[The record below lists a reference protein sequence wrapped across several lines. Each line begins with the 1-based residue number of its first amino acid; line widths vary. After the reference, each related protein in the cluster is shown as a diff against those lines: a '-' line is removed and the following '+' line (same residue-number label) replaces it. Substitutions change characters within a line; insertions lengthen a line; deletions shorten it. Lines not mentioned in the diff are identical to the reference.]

1 MYAVAVQWCGN
12 IESEI
17 REMELVSEENET
29 RTHPVKSA
37 SHRNEQPAEA
47 ESAPARKIPVVCAAP
62 EQGLT
67 TEQATERMEG
77 GCQNVEIES
86 TSKSLGDIIRSNVCT
101 YFNLIFFVLA
111 IAVCAVGA
119 WNELTFLV
127 VVIANICI
135 GIGQEWRSK
144 KKLDS
149 LSLLNNPKANVVRDG
164 QVCTISAYD
173 TVRDDIAIFRAGD
186 QIYADA
192 RIVGGQCLVNE
203 SLLTGEADEIKKGP
217 GDDLLSGAYLVSGEC
232 HAQLTA
238 VGRDSYMSKLT
249 LQAKQTRQPPR
260 SEMMRSL
267 NRLVLSI
274 GIVIIPL
281 GIAMAYKEIA
291 VLHNTI
297 RDGVVSTV
305 ASLVGMIPEG
315 LYLLTS
321 LALMT
326 GVLRLAQ
333 RKTLVHEMGCIETLA
348 RVDTLCVDKTGTIT
362 EPKMVVE
369 DLVAVNDAPL
379 TLDNLR
385 GILADYVFAMQND
398 NETMAALKRYFD
410 GQHSRRVVLQVLPF
424 TSARKY
430 GGVSFAG
437 EGAFLLGAPENLLG
451 DQYQQYSEEIEKYSR
466 LGCRVLLM
474 AHYGGKLDDAALTEN
489 VEALALVLLTNKI
502 RDNAP
507 ETFRYFREQGVAVKV
522 ISGDSPVT
530 VSEVAL
536 RAEIP
541 NADQYV
547 DARTLRTDEDLAQAA
562 ERYTVFGRV
571 TPEQKRALVRAMHQ
585 AGHTVAMTGDGV
597 NDVLA
602 LKEADCSVAMASG
615 SQVACQVS
623 HIVLLDS
630 DFSAM
635 PSVVAEGRR
644 VINNIERSAS
654 LYLVKNIFSL
664 CLAAIS
670 LIFTFTYPFSAS
682 QMSLVSAITIG
693 LPSFVMALEPNKNRI
708 QGRFMT
714 NVIYRALPSA
724 ISDLVLSIG
733 VVLFYIV
740 FDLTTDE
747 LSAICTLVVAVV
759 GLLMVHRTCRPY
771 NALRKLLMATCV
783 VAFAVCVVFLQPI
796 FSLDLAA
803 MSHGAWL
810 VLVVFVLLAFEVSLS
825 ANIMVDSIRSM
836 VLWICNKLKSLVQ
849 AILHP
854 EST

>member
-1 MYAVAVQWCGN
+1 M
-12 IESEI
+12 SETKKTRKPPAKRQFRRKPPTPETEAAPV
-17 REMELVSEENET
+17 REV
-29 RTHPVKSA
+29 
-37 SHRNEQPAEA
+37 
-47 ESAPARKIPVVCAAP
+47 PVVEALP
-62 EQGLT
+62 GQGLT
-67 TEQATERMEG
+67 DAQVQERRES
-77 GCQNVEIES
+77 GCRNVELES
-86 TSKSLGDIIRSNVCT
+86 TSKSFGEIVRSNVCT

-111 IAVCAVGA
+111 VAVCAVGA
-119 WNELTFLV
+119 WAELTFLIV
-127 VVIANICI
+127 VVANICI

-149 LSLLNNPKANVVRDG
+149 LNLLSSPKATVVREG
-164 QVCTISAYD
+164 QVLDLSAYE
-173 TVRDDIAIFRAGD
+173 TVRDDIAVFRAGD

-192 RIVGGQCLVNE
+192 EVVEGQCLVNE
-203 SLLTGEADEIKKGP
+203 SLLTGEADEIRKTE
-217 GDDLLSGAYLVSGEC
+217 GDSLLSGSYLVSGEC
-232 HAQLTA
+232 RARLTA

-249 LQAKQTRQPPR
+249 LQAKQTRQPPQ

-267 NRLVLSI
+267 NRLVLAI
-274 GIVIIPL
+274 GIIIVPL

-291 VLHNTI
+291 VLDNTV

-369 DLVAVNDAPL
+369 DLVAVSASPLSLDA
-379 TLDNLR
+379 LR
-385 GILADYVFAMQND
+385 EILADYVFAMQND

-410 GQHSRRVVLQVLPF
+410 GQHSRRVVMQALPF

-430 GGVSFAG
+430 GGVTFAG
-437 EGAFLLGAPENLLG
+437 EGTYLLGAPENLLG
-451 DQYQQYSEEIEKYSR
+451 GQYQRYSEEIEKYSR
-466 LGCRVLLM
+466 LGCRVLLL
-474 AHYGGKLDDAALTEN
+474 ARYGGSLAGDALTEP

-507 ETFRYFREQGVAVKV
+507 ETFRYFRQQGVNVKV

-547 DARTLRTDEDLAQAA
+547 DARTLHTDEELAQAA

-571 TPEQKRALVRAMHQ
+571 TPEQKRQLVRAMHQ

-623 HIVLLDS
+623 HIVLLES

-708 QGRFMT
+708 QGRFMP

-724 ISDLVLSIG
+724 MSDLVLSIG

-740 FDLTTDE
+740 FDLSGDE
-747 LSAICTLVVAVV
+747 LSTICTLVLAVV
-759 GLLMVHRTCRPY
+759 GLLMVHRTCKPY
-771 NALRKLLMATCV
+771 NALRRLLMVTCV
-783 VAFAVCVVFLQPI
+783 AAFAVCVVFLQPI
-796 FSLDLAA
+796 FSLDLSAL
-803 MSHGAWL
+803 SHGGWL
-810 VLVVFVLLAFEVSLS
+810 VLIVFVLLAFEVSLS
-825 ANIMVDSIRSM
+825 ANIMVDGIRSA
-836 VLWICNKLKSLVQ
+836 VLWVCGKVQGLVK

-854 EST
+854 EEEEL

>member
-1 MYAVAVQWCGN
+1 M
-12 IESEI
+12 SEKK
-17 REMELVSEENET
+17 ENEA
-29 RTHPVKSA
+29 HPEKRA
-37 SHRNEQPAEA
+37 ARRKQPPAGAEA
-47 ESAPARKIPVVCAAP
+47 APVRKIAVVSAAP
-62 EQGLT
+62 DQGLT
-67 TEQATERMEG
+67 AGQVQERMAG
-77 GCQNVEIES
+77 GCRNVELDS

-119 WNELTFLV
+119 WNEMTFLI

-135 GIGQEWRSK
+135 GIVQEWRSK

-149 LSLLNNPKANVVRDG
+149 LSLLTNPKANVVRDG
-164 QVCTISAYD
+164 ELRTVSAYD

-192 RIVGGQCLVNE
+192 RVVDGQCLVNE
-203 SLLTGEADEIKKGP
+203 SLLTGEADEIRKEP
-217 GDDLLSGAYLVSGEC
+217 GDDLLSGSYLVSGEC
-232 HAQLTA
+232 RARLTA

-249 LQAKQTRQPPR
+249 LQAKQTQQQPQ
-260 SEMMRSL
+260 SEMMRAL
-267 NRLVLSI
+267 NRLVLAI

-291 VLHNTI
+291 VLGNTVQ
-297 RDGVVSTV
+297 DGVVSTV

-321 LALMT
+321 LALMA

-333 RKTLVHEMGCIETLA
+333 RHTLVHEMGCIETLA

-369 DLVAVNDAPL
+369 DLVAVSASPL
-379 TLDNLR
+379 SLDELR
-385 GILADYVFAMQND
+385 NILADYVFAMQND

-410 GQHSRRVVLQVLPF
+410 GQHSRRVVTQALPF

-430 GGVSFAG
+430 GGVTFVG
-437 EGAFLLGAPENLLG
+437 EGTYLLGAPENLLG
-451 DQYQQYSEEIEKYSR
+451 SQYGRYSEEIEHYSR

-474 AHYGGKLDDAALTEN
+474 ARCEGKLEGDALPGP

-507 ETFRYFREQGVAVKV
+507 ETFRYFRQQGVSVKV

-547 DARTLRTDEDLAQAA
+547 DARTLRTDEELAQAA

-571 TPEQKRALVRAMHQ
+571 TPEQKRQLVRAMHR

-693 LPSFVMALEPNKNRI
+693 LPSFVMALEPNKKRI
-708 QGRFMT
+708 QGHFMQ

-740 FDLTTDE
+740 FELTADE
-747 LSAICTLVVAVV
+747 LSTICTLVVAVV
-759 GLLMVHRTCRPY
+759 GLLMVHRTCKPY
-771 NALRKLLMATCV
+771 NVLRRLLMAACV
-783 VAFAVCVVFLQPI
+783 VAFAFCILFLQPI

-803 MSHGAWL
+803 LSHGAWL

-825 ANIMVDSIRSM
+825 ANIMVDGIRRM
-836 VLWICNKLKSLVQ
+836 VLWISDKVKKLVQ

-854 EST
+854 EEPEDVQDVQ

>member
-1 MYAVAVQWCGN
+1 M
-12 IESEI
+12 SEP
-17 REMELVSEENET
+17 NET
-29 RTHPVKSA
+29 RKHALKPPRRRAK
-37 SHRNEQPAEA
+37 P
-47 ESAPARKIPVVCAAP
+47 AP
-62 EQGLT
+62 EQQAAPVPEVPVAEAAPDQGLT
-67 TEQATERMEG
+67 DEQVRERLEG
-77 GCQNVEIES
+77 GCRNVELES
-86 TSKSLGDIIRSNVCT
+86 TSKSFKDIVRSNVCT

-111 IAVCAVGA
+111 VAVCAVGA
-119 WNELTFLV
+119 WMELTFLF
-127 VVIANICI
+127 VVISNICI
-135 GIGQEWRSK
+135 GIGQEWKSK

-149 LSLLNNPKANVVRDG
+149 LSLLTDPKATVVREG
-164 QVCTISAYD
+164 QVRDLSAYD
-173 TVRDDIAIFRAGD
+173 TVRDDIAVFRAGD

-192 RIVGGQCLVNE
+192 EVVEGQCLVNE
-203 SLLTGEADEIKKGP
+203 SLLTGEADEIKKQQ
-217 GDDLLSGAYLVSGEC
+217 GDALLSGSYLVSGEC
-232 HAQLTA
+232 RARLTA
-238 VGRDSYMSKLT
+238 VGRDSYMSQLT

-267 NRLVLSI
+267 NRLVLAI
-274 GIVIIPL
+274 GIIIVPL

-291 VLHNTI
+291 VLDNTV

-369 DLVAVNDAPL
+369 DLVAVSASPLSLDA
-379 TLDNLR
+379 LR
-385 GILADYVFAMQND
+385 EILADYVFAMQND

-410 GQHSRRVVLQVLPF
+410 GQHSRRVVTWALPF

-430 GGVSFAG
+430 GGVTFAG
-437 EGAFLLGAPENLLG
+437 EGTYLLGAPENLLG
-451 DQYQQYSEEIEKYSR
+451 GQYGRYSEEIEKYSR
-466 LGCRVLLM
+466 LGCRVLLL
-474 AHYGGKLDDAALTEN
+474 ARYGGALEGDALTEP
-489 VEALALVLLTNKI
+489 VQALALVLLTNKI

-507 ETFRYFREQGVAVKV
+507 ETFRYFRQQGVAVKV

-547 DARTLRTDEDLAQAA
+547 DARTLRTDEDIAQAA

-571 TPEQKRALVRAMHQ
+571 TPEQKRQLVRAMHK

-623 HIVLLDS
+623 HIVLLES

-670 LIFTFTYPFSAS
+670 LLFTFTYPFSAS

-708 QGRFMT
+708 QGRFMA

-724 ISDLVLSIG
+724 LSDLALSIG

-740 FDLTTDE
+740 FDLSGDE
-747 LSAICTLVVAVV
+747 LSTICTLVMAVV
-759 GLLMVHRTCRPY
+759 GLLMVHRTCKPY
-771 NALRKLLMATCV
+771 NALRRLLMVACV
-783 VAFAVCVVFLQPI
+783 AAFAVCILFLQPI

-803 MSHGAWL
+803 LSHGGWL

-825 ANIMVDSIRSM
+825 ANLMVDGIRGM
-836 VLWICNKLKSLVQ
+836 VLWVRGKVQGLVR
-849 AILHP
+849 AILRP
-854 EST
+854 EEDESF

>member
-1 MYAVAVQWCGN
+1 MTPLP
-12 IESEI
+12 EPKK
-17 REMELVSEENET
+17 T
-29 RTHPVKSA
+29 RKHAPK
-37 SHRNEQPAEA
+37 RPRRRGQP
-47 ESAPARKIPVVCAAP
+47 AP
-62 EQGLT
+62 EQETAPVPEVPVFEADPGQGLT
-67 TEQATERMEG
+67 AGQVQERQEG
-77 GCQNVEIES
+77 GCRNVEIES
-86 TSKSLGDIIRSNVCT
+86 NSKSLKDIIRSNVCT
-101 YFNLIFFVLA
+101 YFNFIFFVLA
-111 IAVCAVGA
+111 AAVCTVGA
-119 WNELTFLV
+119 WTELTFLI

-149 LSLLNNPKANVVRDG
+149 LSLLTDPKATVIREGCAVDL
-164 QVCTISAYD
+164 SAYE
-173 TVRDDIAIFRAGD
+173 TVRDDIAVFRAGD

-192 RIVGGQCLVNE
+192 EVAAGECLVNE

-217 GDDLLSGAYLVSGEC
+217 GDALLSGSYLVSGEC
-232 HAQLTA
+232 RARLTA

-267 NRLVLSI
+267 NRLVLAI
-274 GIVIIPL
+274 GIIIIPL

-291 VLHNTI
+291 VLDNTV

-369 DLVAVNDAPL
+369 DLVAVDASPL
-379 TLDNLR
+379 SLDELR
-385 GILADYVFAMQND
+385 EILADYVFAMQND

-410 GQHSRRVVLQVLPF
+410 GQHSRRVVMQALPF

-430 GGVSFAG
+430 GGVTFAG
-437 EGAFLLGAPENLLG
+437 EGTYLLGAPENLLG
-451 DQYQQYSEEIEKYSR
+451 GQYQRYSEEIEKYAR
-466 LGCRVLLM
+466 LGCRVLLL
-474 AHYGGKLDDAALTEN
+474 ARYCGPLEGDALTEP
-489 VEALALVLLTNKI
+489 VQALALVLLTNKI

-507 ETFRYFREQGVAVKV
+507 ETFRYFRQQGVNVKV

-547 DARTLRTDEDLAQAA
+547 DARTLRTDEDIAQAA

-571 TPEQKRALVRAMHQ
+571 TPEQKRQLVRAMHQ

-623 HIVLLDS
+623 HIVLLES

-670 LIFTFTYPFSAS
+670 LLFTFTYPFSAS

-708 QGRFMT
+708 QGRFMA

-724 ISDLVLSIG
+724 LSDLLLSIG

-740 FDLTTDE
+740 FDLSGDE
-747 LSAICTLVVAVV
+747 LSTICTLVVAVV
-759 GLLMVHRTCRPY
+759 GLLMVHRTCKPY
-771 NALRKLLMATCV
+771 NALRRLLMAACV
-783 VAFAVCVVFLQPI
+783 VSFAVCILFLQPI

-803 MSHGAWL
+803 LSHGGWL
-810 VLVVFVLLAFEVSLS
+810 VLIVFVLLAFEVSLS
-825 ANIMVDSIRSM
+825 ANIMVDGIRGA
-836 VLWICNKLKSLVQ
+836 VLWVCGKVQGLVR

-854 EST
+854 QEEDDETISS

>member
-1 MYAVAVQWCGN
+1 MAERKERGA
-12 IESEI
+12 
-17 REMELVSEENET
+17 
-29 RTHPVKSA
+29 HPAKRA
-37 SHRNEQPAEA
+37 FHKKQLPAEA
-47 ESAPARKIPVVCAAP
+47 ETSAVREIPVVCAAP
-62 EQGLT
+62 DQGLDDG
-67 TEQATERMEG
+67 QVRERMEG
-77 GCQNVEIES
+77 GCRNVEIDS
-86 TSKSLGDIIRSNVCT
+86 TSKSLGEIVRSNVCT

-119 WNELTFLV
+119 WTELTFLI

-135 GIGQEWRSK
+135 GIVQEWRSK

-149 LSLLNNPKANVVRDG
+149 LSLLTNPKANVVRDG
-164 QVCTISAYD
+164 QICTISAYD
-173 TVRDDIAIFRAGD
+173 TVRDDIAVFHAGD

-192 RIVGGQCLVNE
+192 RVVEGQCLVNE
-203 SLLTGEADEIKKGP
+203 SLLTGEADEIRKEP
-217 GDDLLSGAYLVSGEC
+217 GDELLSGSYLVSGEC
-232 HAQLTA
+232 RARLTA
-238 VGRDSYMSKLT
+238 VSRDSYMSKLT
-249 LQAKQTRQPPR
+249 LQAKQAQQQPQ
-260 SEMMRSL
+260 SEMMRAL
-267 NRLVLSI
+267 NRLVLAI

-291 VLHNTI
+291 VLNNTI
-297 RDGVVSTV
+297 QDGVVSTV

-321 LALMT
+321 LALMA

-333 RKTLVHEMGCIETLA
+333 RNTLVHEMGCIETLA

-369 DLVAVNDAPL
+369 DLVAVSASPL
-379 TLDNLR
+379 SLDELR
-385 GILADYVFAMQND
+385 SILADYVFAMQND

-410 GQHSRRVVLQVLPF
+410 GQHSRRVVTQALPF

-430 GGVSFAG
+430 GGVTFAG
-437 EGAFLLGAPENLLG
+437 EGAYLLGAPENLLG
-451 DQYQQYSEEIEKYSR
+451 GQYQRYSEEIEKYSR
-466 LGCRVLLM
+466 LGCRVLLL
-474 AHYGGKLDDAALTEN
+474 ARCDGDLEGDTLASP

-507 ETFRYFREQGVAVKV
+507 ETFRYFRDQGVAVKV

-536 RAEIP
+536 RADIP

-571 TPEQKRALVRAMHQ
+571 TPEQKRKLVRAMHQ

-615 SQVACQVS
+615 SQAACQVS

-693 LPSFVMALEPNKNRI
+693 LPSFVMALEPNKKRI
-708 QGRFMT
+708 QGRFMQ

-740 FDLTTDE
+740 FDLTDDE
-747 LSAICTLVVAVV
+747 LSTICTLVVAVV
-759 GLLMVHRTCRPY
+759 GLLMIHRTCKPY
-771 NALRKLLMATCV
+771 NTLRRLLMVACV
-783 VAFAVCVVFLQPI
+783 VAFAFCILFLQPI
-796 FSLDLAA
+796 FSLDLSAL
-803 MSHGAWL
+803 SQGAWL

-825 ANIMVDSIRSM
+825 ANVMVDGIRSV
-836 VLWICNKLKSLVQ
+836 VLWISDKAKKLVQ

-854 EST
+854 EDPEDPQDA